1 MDGYGIPKHA
11 LMMIVAVVA
20 SFSEASAQ
28 TNESPSDDKPI
39 DEIVFEPSASFS
51 ETNNLNEAIVDS
63 DKLGGAGAVIV
74 DFKLFPEIHVARI
87 SGSLCTASVV
97 GPRTVLL
104 AAHCVYE
111 KRKIRVAGLSAECE
125 ISRAYDPAKAYG
137 LTADY
142 ALCVTE
148 EDIPNSVYGT
158 VALEDDKIARGR
170 YLLLSGAGCT
180 EWNERDGK
188 LRVGHARIVSTP
200 NTASNDIVLDWEK
213 VYFGGG
219 EGAALCPGDSGG
231 PAFYLPDV
239 NKFQPRFIAGVNART
254 AAVCV
259 PDPSIPARDCPNG
272 DVKILGTSYVSSLA
286 TDEAQSFFQ
295 EFVDPERMGV
305 GANSLICGFNFEDEK
320 CMR

>member
-1 MDGYGIPKHA
+1 MASKKFPKRVLLITLA
-11 LMMIVAVVA
+11 IIGFFSATNAQIADDSGADQAVDEVLFEPAA
-20 SFSEASAQ
+20 SFA
-28 TNESPSDDKPI
+28 
-39 DEIVFEPSASFS
+39 
-51 ETNNLNEAIVDS
+51 ETNNLGETLVDS

-111 KRKIRVAGLSAECE
+111 RRKIRVSGLSAECE
-125 ISRAYDPAKAYG
+125 ISSAYDPAKKYG
-137 LTADY
+137 RSADY
-142 ALCVTE
+142 ALCATS
-148 EDIPNSVYGT
+148 EDIRSSVYGT
-158 VALEDDKIARGR
+158 VTLEDDKIAPGR

-188 LRVGHARIVSTP
+188 LRVGLARIVSTP
-200 NTASNDIVLDWEK
+200 NTATNDIVLDWEK

-239 NKFQPRFIAGVNART
+239 NKLQPRLIAGVNART

-286 TDEAQSFFQ
+286 TEEAERFFKD
-295 EFVDPERMGV
+295 FVDPEKNGV

-320 CMR
+320 CLR

>member
-1 MDGYGIPKHA
+1 MDGYGIHKHA
-11 LMMIVAVVA
+11 LLMALAVVA
-20 SFSEASAQ
+20 SFSTASAQ
-28 TNESPSDDKPI
+28 TAEGSGDEQPI

-51 ETNNLNEAIVDS
+51 ETNNLGETIVDS

-111 KRKIRVAGLSAECE
+111 KRKIRVAGLSAECA
-125 ISRAYDPAKAYG
+125 ISKAYDPTKAYG
-137 LTADY
+137 RTADY
-142 ALCVTE
+142 ALCVTAN
-148 EDIPNSVYGT
+148 DIPTSVYGT
-158 VALEDDKIARGR
+158 VTLEEDKIAPGR

-200 NTASNDIVLDWEK
+200 NAVSNDIVLDWEK

-231 PAFYLPDV
+231 PAFYLQDV

-286 TDEAQSFFQ
+286 TAEARSFF
-295 EFVDPERMGV
+295 EDFVDPEQKGI
-305 GANSLICGFNFEDEK
+305 GANSLICGFNFENEK